1 MRVRRRRRLGVGRRA
16 SELAVTQRKRGT
28 WDGYVVMFV
37 GRFAT
42 KHGAE
47 MAVRS
52 VYTSEEWELLYQA
65 VKLVYGRQRR
75 FREGDF

>member
-1 MRVRRRRRLGVGRRA
+1 ML
-16 SELAVTQRKRGT
+16 
-28 WDGYVVMFV
+28 YI

-47 MAVRS
+47 LAVS
-52 VYTSEEWELLYQA
+52 AVYTSDEWELLYQA

-75 FREGDF
+75 FREGRF